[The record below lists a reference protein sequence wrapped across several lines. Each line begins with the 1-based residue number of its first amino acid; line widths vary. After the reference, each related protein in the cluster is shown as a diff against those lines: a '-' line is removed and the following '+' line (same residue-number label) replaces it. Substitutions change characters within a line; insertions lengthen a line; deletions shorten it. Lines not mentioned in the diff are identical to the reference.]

1 MIVAPMD
8 GRLLVVTQTDHA
20 HFAGELLALWR
31 ADGLPNHPRRQPLLF
46 AAREHD
52 NGWAEI
58 DSAPMR
64 HPETGRPVDFMT
76 VSRDTRWD
84 IWRWGTLR
92 HVERDPYAALL
103 IVRHAI
109 HLHRSQRR
117 DPDWAEIFGQWHQLE
132 AKLIEAA
139 GVDEADVGRD
149 YRWIELT
156 DLLSLAACNRWTREL
171 ELHGYRGS
179 FDRGSFDRGSFDR
192 GLSDDHA
199 AAGTLRLDPFPLAGA
214 TTFEIACRLI
224 PDRRY
229 AGDADLGTELAI
241 ARWGHYAVRVCPE
254 ATPAVAP
261 DI

>member
-1 MIVAPMD
+1 MIVAPID
-8 GRLLVVTQTDHA
+8 GQLLVVTQNDHA
-20 HFAGELLALWR
+20 HFAGELLALWC
-31 ADGLPNHPRRQPLLF
+31 ADGLPDHPRRRSLLY

-58 DSAPMR
+58 DSAPMC
-64 HPETGRPVDFMT
+64 HPESGRPLDFMA

-84 IWRWGTLR
+84 IWRRGTRR

-117 DPDWAEIFGQWHQLE
+117 NSEWSEIFDQWQELE
-132 AKLIEAA
+132 AELAA
-139 GVDEADVGRD
+139 ATGVAESAVDRD

-156 DLLSLAACNRWTREL
+156 DLLSLAVSNRWTREI
-171 ELHGYRGS
+171 ELHGIRGT
-179 FDRGSFDRGSFDR
+179 FDSGMSEN
-192 GLSDDHA
+192 HPT
-199 AAGTLRLDPFPLAGA
+199 GTLRLGPFPLAGA
-214 TTFEIACRLI
+214 TTFQIACRLI

-241 ARWGHYAVRVCPE
+241 ARWRRYAVRV
-254 ATPAVAP
+254 ARRRDRT
-261 DI
+261 